1 MFSLSISD
9 GLLEKLRHML
19 ANEAD
24 GTCIRLREYKCGG
37 G

>member
-1 MFSLSISD
+1 MFTVAIAD
-9 GLLEKLRHML
+9 ALLEKLRHML
-19 ANEAD
+19 EDEAE